1 MPFTL
6 LKTSVESQHQ
16 SKIHGNISINMTSG
30 KRQETSYSSVVNV
43 ILYILKGTKRQE
55 KQMWSLERH
64 KHKTWR
70 GSKIKRSFKTLL

>member
-55 KQMWSLERH
+55 KQM
-64 KHKTWR
+64 
-70 GSKIKRSFKTLL
+70 